1 MRTTTSIVFACAIAI
16 GGAVSVDHLGRTSAV
31 HAQNAC
37 DASSFLGGYGYAL
50 SGYSYDVQGNIYILA
65 GAGRMVVDG
74 KGGVTGTDTF
84 SLDGTIA
91 HRTYTGTYSMNDDC
105 TGSIVLQVTA
115 GGTSATS
122 HGDIVAV
129 NNAREINFIQ
139 TDPNVILSGAFK
151 RQIQ

>member
-1 MRTTTSIVFACAIAI
+1 MKTTTSIVLGCAIAI
-16 GGAVSVDHLGRTSAV
+16 GVAFSVDHLNNTRAV

-50 SGYSYDVQGNIYILA
+50 SGYSYDAQENLYILA
-65 GAGRMVVDG
+65 GAGRMVADG

-91 HRTYTGTYSMNDDC
+91 HRTYTGTYSMNEDC

-115 GGTSATS
+115 GGTSATG

-139 TDPNVILSGAFK
+139 TDPNIIFSGVFK
-151 RQIQ
+151 RQFQ

>member
-1 MRTTTSIVFACAIAI
+1 MCS
-16 GGAVSVDHLGRTSAV
+16 SDLGI
-31 HAQNAC
+31 C
-37 DASSFLGGYGYAL
+37 
-50 SGYSYDVQGNIYILA
+50 
-65 GAGRMVVDG
+65 MVADG

-91 HRTYTGTYSMNDDC
+91 HRTYTGTYSMNEDC

-115 GGTSATS
+115 GGTSATG

-139 TDPNVILSGAFK
+139 TDPNIIFSGVFK
-151 RQIQ
+151 RQFQ